1 MMTLNTVKTLFAA
14 ASIGLVALCTPA
26 FAHDYTVGDIKID
39 HPYARATPPNANVA
53 GGFMTIENMGAE
65 ADRLIGA
72 ESGLSERV
80 EIHEMAMENDVM
92 KMRALADGLE
102 LPAGATTE
110 LKPGG
115 YHVMFLGLKQPLA
128 EGESYPVTL
137 VFEKAGKL
145 EVELKIEGMAAKHG
159 AGHGHGQMNHG
170 DMKKDGM
177 KHGDMKE
184 KHKM

>member
-1 MMTLNTVKTLFAA
+1 
-14 ASIGLVALCTPA
+14 
-26 FAHDYTVGDIKID
+26 
-39 HPYARATPPNANVA
+39 
-53 GGFMTIENMGAE
+53 
-65 ADRLIGA
+65 
-72 ESGLSERV
+72 
-80 EIHEMAMENDVM
+80 
-92 KMRALADGLE
+92 MRALADGLE

-145 EVELKIEGMAAKHG
+145 EVEMKIEGMAAKHG
-159 AGHGHGQMNHG
+159 AGHGQDHGMKHGEGHGKMNHG

-177 KHGDMKE
+177 AHDGMKHDMKE
-184 KHKM
+184 KPKM